1 MAREALS
8 FGAIMVGVV
17 VGITALLFG
26 EIASNDVILLSGG
39 LLVLLSVGGLTGA
52 IARA

>member
-8 FGAIMVGVV
+8 FGAIMVGVAL
-17 VGITALLFG
+17 GTAILLFG
-26 EIASNDVILLSGG
+26 ETADSDVILLSGG